1 MNCQYWNKEICLLCF
16 NIMDWKWRKR
26 MYMYTNMQLENFNS
40 YYQEKSIRELE
51 EVSNHNK

>member
-1 MNCQYWNKEICLLCF
+1 
-16 NIMDWKWRKR
+16 